1 MKKRSLAIVVP
12 LAMLGGAALAMAVQR
27 TAPPSSV
34 VESPVPDATLDFDP
48 LPVPAGTYVLD
59 PHHAALTGKLRHAG
73 LSHFAFRF
81 RRFDARFTFD
91 PENPES
97 PSVEVSIDPSSID
110 TNVDGF
116 DTNMITSERHFNVS
130 NFTEIKFV
138 SNSLKRTGD
147 DTGVLEGNLTFLGVT
162 KPLNMDVIFWVR
174 GKRVAEPRWA
184 YRPAQHS
191 CVPTLDLPTAREISP
206 MKSRS
211 RWRPISGKS
220 YKLKGNRRT
229 T

>member
-162 KPLNMDVIFWVR
+162 KPLNMDVIFLGTRETRR
-174 GKRVAEPRWA
+174 GTSVGLSASTTFLRSDFGFADGSGNLADEV
-184 YRPAQHS
+184 
-191 CVPTLDLPTAREISP
+191 EISVEADF
-206 MKSRS
+206 RQE
-211 RWRPISGKS
+211 
-220 YKLKGNRRT
+220 L
-229 T
+229 